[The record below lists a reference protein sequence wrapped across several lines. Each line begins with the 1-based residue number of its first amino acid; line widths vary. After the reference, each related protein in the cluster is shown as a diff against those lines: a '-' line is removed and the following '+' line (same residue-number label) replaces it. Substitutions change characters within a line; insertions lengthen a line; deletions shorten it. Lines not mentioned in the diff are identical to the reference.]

1 MAKFSVI
8 IVDDEQSFWAD
19 DYEYLST
26 RAKQMR
32 FDFKSKKDIISNFKN
47 LISQY
52 EGYWYLLID
61 ANNST
66 LFSGAL
72 DPNDFED
79 WKENL

>member
-1 MAKFSVI
+1 MVKFSVI
-8 IVDDEQSFWAD
+8 IVDDEQSFWVD

-26 RAKQMR
+26 MAKQIR

-47 LISQY
+47 LINQY
-52 EGYWYLLID
+52 EGYWYFLID